1 MNIGGRLVEKI
12 MVHVQTGIR
21 ENDELEMKEMLDGV
35 YHEYLKLKE
44 VNGATEE
51 SKEEQKQSR

>member
-1 MNIGGRLVEKI
+1 

-44 VNGATEE
+44 ANGATEE